1 MVLGS
6 YYCTLTSEF
15 GLMHE
20 GVVEMY
26 REDDGSV
33 KGTMIGTFFWKPTHF
48 VDAIV
53 EGDTF
58 KFDAYFNTPCQAYT
72 LHVEGRVDGDD
83 LTADVQSTIGPW
95 KLEGYRVNDSYHTG
109 GDEVAVK
116 HSFQRTLQQRKAR
129 I

>member
-48 VDAIV
+48 VDAEID
-53 EGDTF
+53 GDSF
-58 KFDAYFNTPCQAYT
+58 KFDAFFNTPCQAYT
-72 LHVEGRVDGDD
+72 LHVEGSVEGDD
-83 LTADVQSTIGPW
+83 IHGTADSTIGKW
-95 KLEGYRVNDSYHTG
+95 VLDGYRVNDSYHNG
-109 GDEVAVK
+109 RDQVAVK
-116 HSFQRTLQQRKAR
+116 HSFQRTLKQRKAR
-129 I
+129 V

>member
-33 KGTMIGTFFWKPTHF
+33 KGTMIGTFF
-48 VDAIV
+48 
-53 EGDTF
+53 
-58 KFDAYFNTPCQAYT
+58 CQAYT